1 MFHGKH
7 ADSDLLARVADWAG
21 VEVALE
27 QRVKLDRY
35 AAWLRDEAI
44 VAGGIGPEEAPR
56 LIDRH
61 IADALVFAAAWSE
74 APRSVLDVGS
84 GVGLPGIPLAI
95 THPATSFTLLDRSGR
110 RCGLAR
116 RAVRVLGLS
125 NVSVV
130 QEDVEQVAGAWPV
143 ILFRA
148 SLTPDRALAVA
159 EPLLDPGGCAVVGL
173 SRQSEP
179 PPLPDTAPGTRVE
192 LMRTGRGVLDS
203 PAWILRMERTEPQP
217 KDGIPS

>member
-7 ADSDLLARVADWAG
+7 ADSDPLGRVAVWAG
-21 VEVALE
+21 VNLTLE
-27 QRVKLDRY
+27 QRVKLDRF
-35 AAWLRDEAI
+35 ATWLREEAI

-61 IADALVFAAAWSE
+61 IADALVFAAAWTE

-95 THPATSFTLLDRSGR
+95 THPTTSFTLLDRSGR
-110 RCGLAR
+110 RSGLAR

-130 QEDVEQVAGAWPV
+130 QEDVEHVAGAWSV
-143 ILFRA
+143 VVFRA
-148 SLTPDRALAVA
+148 SLPPDRALVA
-159 EPLLDPGGCAVVGL
+159 AKPLLDRGGCAVVGL
-173 SRQSEP
+173 SRRTEP
-179 PPLPDTAPGTRVE
+179 PALPNTAPGTRVE
-192 LMRTGRGVLDS
+192 LVRTDPGVLDS
-203 PAWILRMERTEPQP
+203 PAWILRMEQTEPQS
-217 KDGIPS
+217 KDGNPS